1 MSVKI
6 ISNGCTADLEYITIK
21 CRLYYLPREFS
32 SVTLTS
38 LYIHPKADTVV
49 ALNIIAYVISEY
61 ENRDPDTLSI
71 IAGDFNQANLK
82 TVLPSFKQHVT
93 CPTRGQRTIDHCYC
107 KVKSAYKAI
116 ERSGLGTSDYSVVL
130 LILPRKQELKQR
142 TPVERNVTLWP
153 QSAIEELRD
162 CFECTD
168 WSVFGTQC
176 DLDEY
181 PITVTDYLRLCQDVC
196 QPTRKV
202 THYPNSKP

>member
-6 ISNGCTADLEYITIK
+6 NSNGCTADLEYITIK

-38 LYIHPKADTVV
+38 LYHHPKADIGV

-130 LILPRKQELKQR
+130 LILPRGADSVWQR

-153 QSAIEELRD
+153 QSDVEELRD

-168 WSVFGTQC
+168 WSVFGTHC

-181 PITVTDYLRLCQDVC
+181 IITVT
-196 QPTRKV
+196 V
-202 THYPNSKP
+202 TYAFVKTSTCRPEK